1 MRNRYIVSYDI
12 SDPKRLRTI
21 FNLMKGYGDHLQLSV
36 FICELSLKEKAILL
50 WKLEEVIN
58 HDEDSVMVARIGR
71 AEGNTLKRV
80 EFIGT
85 HKIISDRRAVIV

>member
-21 FNLMKGYGDHLQLSV
+21 FNLMKGFGDHLQLSV

-58 HDEDSVMVARIGR
+58 HNEDSIMIARVGST
-71 AEGNTLKRV
+71 ENNTLKKL

>member
-21 FNLMKGYGDHLQLSV
+21 FNLMKGFGDHLQLSV

-58 HDEDSVMVARIGR
+58 HDEDSIMVARVGS
-71 AEGNTLKRV
+71 AESSTLKRV

>member
-12 SDPKRLRTI
+12 SDPKRLRTT

-36 FICELSLKEKAILL
+36 FICELSLKEKAILFSRL
-50 WKLEEVIN
+50 QEIIN
-58 HDEDSVMVARIGR
+58 HKEDSIMIARVGST
-71 AEGNTLKRV
+71 NNSTFKRL

-85 HKIISDRRAVIV
+85 HKVISDRRAVIV